1 MWKSHIRRLSFDQ
14 MVFGVNG
21 SPAHSSIVRKQRSCG
36 QDPICPSNDRFAAWT
51 THPTPVDADEL
62 WVILGE
68 KPFRVGHHSY
78 ATTEGFREFTE
89 SVDRSVSAKINS
101 S

>member
-1 MWKSHIRRLSFDQ
+1 
-14 MVFGVNG
+14 MVLGGNG
-21 SPAHSSIVRKQRSCG
+21 SPAHSGIVRKHRSSG
-36 QDPICPSNDRFAAWT
+36 QDHICPINDWFAAWT

-68 KPFRVGHHSY
+68 KTLRVGHHSY
-78 ATTEGFREFTE
+78 STTKGFREFTE
-89 SVDRSVSAKINS
+89 SVDRSVSAKLNS